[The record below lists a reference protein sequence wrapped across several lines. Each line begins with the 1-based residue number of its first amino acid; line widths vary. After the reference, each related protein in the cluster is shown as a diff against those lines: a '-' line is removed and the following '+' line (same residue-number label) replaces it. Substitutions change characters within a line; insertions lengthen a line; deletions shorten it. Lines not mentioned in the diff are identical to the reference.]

1 MSEAAVN
8 VACVSIAEAPSTVAS
23 SADSTTRLDPSQR
36 VVLSLPDG
44 ESAVVIGA
52 PGTGKTTT
60 LLELLAERVLSGRVA
75 PADALVIASTRISA
89 TRLRDTIALRLGI
102 ALPGPMART
111 AASVA
116 SEIARADAVA
126 RGDEQPVLLTGAE
139 QDLIFAELLAGH
151 EAEGGGPSWPE
162 SLPREVRRLG
172 PFRTELRE
180 LLGRV
185 EESNLGTDGL
195 RELGARTDH
204 PEWLAAADFF
214 DEYHSVVDTYRSGS
228 RDSTELLAEAAAII
242 NSGTASRMP
251 RLVLVDDAQELTV
264 GTIELLSAWA
274 RAGATVV
281 AFGDPDIG
289 VAGFRGGRADL
300 LGSLGRE
307 LGVPMRSL
315 QLERAHRT
323 SGPIADL
330 VAEVTSRVGAS
341 GVVGHRAPAPAEE
354 VAAGTVVRIEAP
366 TRAEEIARLARRLRE
381 LHVLGGVPWSEMA
394 VVLRS
399 GRYVPSFARSLAVAG
414 VATRTNVAARSL
426 REEWAADHLV
436 RAVSIAIDDE
446 TDAEAL
452 SELLLGPFGGLDPL
466 GLRRLRLAL
475 RQEEVAGGGT
485 RHGDALLV
493 EAMAEAGR
501 FVTIDSPPARRAGRL
516 AETLQTVRAKHA
528 AGGTIE
534 ELLWAV
540 WERSG
545 LASTWAGQA
554 DGVGVLADEA
564 NRHLDS
570 VVSLFAS
577 AQRYVE
583 RTPDLPPGG
592 FIDEFRNAELPE
604 DSLAAQSRPDAVLV
618 CAPSAVVG
626 AEYEVVAVSALQDGI
641 WPNLRLR
648 SSLLHADRLG
658 SAIDGTPLAVLDDRR
673 QVLHDE
679 LRMFA
684 LAISRARSTLIISN
698 VASAD
703 EQPSP
708 LVRLVPDDAP
718 FATVSDPLTLR
729 GMVASLRRRLAADPG
744 SPAASALSRLAR
756 ESVPGAR
763 PDEWYG
769 IAAPSTDEP
778 LVDLTDPEARV
789 SVSPSRLSTVE
800 KSPLGWF
807 IDTMSAGP
815 SGFHADLGTLLHAAM
830 ETLSTTPGAPLE
842 ADAVMQVVDARWHEF
857 RFDSEWE
864 SEYQR
869 SRARIRAEG
878 LADYLTSFE
887 RAGHV
892 LAGAETGFSFELGQ
906 AVVNGKIDRVEH
918 TADGTVVIVDLKTG
932 TTVPRADDLPS
943 HAQLGLYQL
952 AAEHDGIENLPPGA
966 QSGGA
971 KLLFV
976 AAGVGGKLYRESIQ
990 QPLTPDQLDAFRE
1003 RVRAAAETMAGTLF
1017 PGVDGLE
1024 ERDPL
1029 AAYPYRVHLIPA
1041 VSS

>member
-1 MSEAAVN
+1 MHA
-8 VACVSIAEAPSTVAS
+8 
-23 SADSTTRLDPSQR
+23 SADPTTTALQVELDPSQR
-36 VVLSLPDG
+36 AVLALRDD

-52 PGTGKTTT
+52 PGTGKTAT

-75 PADALVIASTRISA
+75 PSDALVLASSRVSA

-102 ALPGPMART
+102 ALPGPLART

-126 RGDEQPVLLTGAE
+126 RGLEAPRLLTGAE
-139 QDLIFAELLAGH
+139 QDLIFADLLSGYD
-151 EAEGGGPSWPE
+151 EEGGGPAWPAT
-162 SLPREVRRLG
+162 LPAEVRRLG

-180 LLGRV
+180 LLARV
-185 EESNLGTDGL
+185 EEANLGTDGL
-195 RELGARTDH
+195 RDLGAETGH

-214 DEYHSVVDTYRSGS
+214 DDYHAVLDSYRSGS
-228 RDSTELLAEAAAII
+228 RDSTELLAEAAAIV

-251 RLVLVDDAQELTV
+251 RLVLVDDAQELTL
-264 GTIELLSAWA
+264 GAIELLSAWA
-274 RAGATVV
+274 RAGATVI

-300 LGSLGRE
+300 LGSLDQH
-307 LGVPMRSL
+307 LGVPMRMLLLDQGYRS
-315 QLERAHRT
+315 A
-323 SGPIADL
+323 GPIAAL
-330 VAEVTSRVGAS
+330 VAEVTSRVGAART
-341 GVVGHRAPAPAEE
+341 VLHRSPPAAIDAPIGE
-354 VAAGTVVRIEAP
+354 VVRIEAP

-381 LHVLGGVPWSEMA
+381 LHVLGGVAWNSMA

-399 GRYVPSFARSLAVAG
+399 GRHVPSFARGLSAAG
-414 VATRTNVAARSL
+414 VATRMNAAARSL

-436 RAVSIAIDDE
+436 RAVAVAI
-446 TDAEAL
+446 EADI
-452 SELLLGPFGGLDPL
+452 EADTVADLLLGPFGGLDPL
-466 GLRRLRLAL
+466 ALRRLRLAL
-475 RQEEVAGGGT
+475 RHEEVAGGGN
-485 RHGDALLV
+485 RPGDALLV
-493 EAMAEAGR
+493 EAMAQPGR
-501 FVTIDSPPARRAGRL
+501 FATIDSPPARRAGRL
-516 AETLQTVRAKHA
+516 AETLATVRALHESGA
-528 AGGTIE
+528 TIE
-534 ELLWAV
+534 EMLWAV

-545 LASTWAGQA
+545 LAAQWAGQA

-583 RTPDLPPGG
+583 RTPDRPPIE
-592 FIDEFRNAELPE
+592 FIAEFRAAELPE
-604 DSLAAQSRPDAVLV
+604 DSLVALSRPDAVLV

-626 AEYEVVAVSALQDGI
+626 AEFDVVAVSALQDGI

-658 SAIDGTPLAVLDDRR
+658 PAVEGVPLAVLDDRR

-684 LAISRARSTLIISN
+684 LSASRARRTLIISN
-698 VASAD
+698 VSSAD

-718 FATVSDPLTLR
+718 QATISDPLTLR
-729 GMVASLRRRLAADPG
+729 GMVGALRRELAGRAG
-744 SPAASALSRLAR
+744 ESASPAASALSRLAH
-756 ESVPGAR
+756 ESVPGAD
-763 PDEWYG
+763 PASWYG
-769 IAAPSTDEP
+769 LAAPSTDAP
-778 LVDLTDPEARV
+778 LVDLDDAEARV
-789 SVSPSRLSTVE
+789 SVSPSRLGAVE

-807 IDTMSAGP
+807 IDTMSAAP
-815 SGFHADLGTLLHAAM
+815 SGFHADLGTLLHSAM
-830 ETLSTTPGAPLE
+830 ETLSTTPGAALDT
-842 ADAVMQVVDARWHEF
+842 DAVMEVVDARWHEF

-869 SRARIRAEG
+869 SRARIRAAG
-878 LADYLTSFE
+878 LADYLSSFE
-887 RAGHV
+887 RDGHR
-892 LAGAETGFSFELGQ
+892 LAGAETAFTFELGQ
-906 AVVNGKIDRVEH
+906 AVVVGKIDRIEH
-918 TADGTVVIVDLKTG
+918 TAAGSVVIVDLKTG
-932 TTVPRADDLPS
+932 TTFPRDDELPT

-952 AAEHDGIENLPPGA
+952 AAVHGGIEGMPEGA
-966 QSGGA
+966 EFGGA

-976 AAGVGGKLYRESIQ
+976 SSGVRGKLYREKE
-990 QPLTPDQLDAFRE
+990 QPALGPEQLEEFRA
-1003 RVRAAAETMAGTLF
+1003 RVRSAAETMAGTLF
-1017 PGVDGLE
+1017 PGVDGLA

-1029 AAYPYRVHLIPA
+1029 AGYPYRVHLIPA